1 MEEQSNQQ
9 RLSTADLVARQD
21 QPHPDDTQRQETGE
35 QTRGGNTPLFSE
47 QEGRD
52 LHAQWEAIQTGFVDE
67 PRQAVERADGL
78 VAHVIQRLAQT
89 FSEEHGRLEQ
99 QWSQGADVS
108 TEELRI
114 ALKRYRS
121 FFDRLLSL

>member
-1 MEEQSNQQ
+1 MDERNEGQ
-9 RLSTADLVARQD
+9 RLSTADLVARHD
-21 QPHPDDTQRQETGE
+21 QPDPDDTQTQGAGE
-35 QTRGGNTPLFSE
+35 PTRGGDTPLFSE
-47 QEGRD
+47 HEGRD
-52 LHAQWEAIQTGFVDE
+52 LRSQWEAIQAGFVDE